1 MTINHFWRK
10 RVRSCWVLFIK
21 QTNKDAFSFIICLLT
36 PGLNSFHSKHTLQE
50 VRSYSSSA
58 RAMWN
63 MMGAPWWAMSVMLK
77 LTPGI
82 PWQVLWPTTQLCLV
96 WRRVQGVQV
105 SVACLLGVCLHLP
118 KKKYKDRGTGWKW
131 TKVPSQKRYESG
143 HFTHPCKSIFFRN
156 VSVCQN
162 LKWPMIIMQLYKSTN
177 VEFSGETCQLTNI
190 QMRQRIKHSC
200 RIRNCS
206 CTVSSNLW
214 LQPSHL
220 FITSF
225 GCESFNYVMFW

>member
-10 RVRSCWVLFIK
+10 RVRRCLVLFIK

-50 VRSYSSSA
+50 VRSYSNSA

-118 KKKYKDRGTGWKW
+118 KKKIKIEEQGGNERRFLPKRDMRVVISLILA
-131 TKVPSQKRYESG
+131 KVY
-143 HFTHPCKSIFFRN
+143 IFFRN

-162 LKWPMIIMQLYKSTN
+162 LKWPMIIIQFIK
-177 VEFSGETCQLTNI
+177 FLTKNQRVQWGNI
-190 QMRQRIKHSC
+190 QMRHRSKHSC

-206 CTVSSNLW
+206 CTVSSHLW
-214 LQPSHL
+214 LQPSYL
-220 FITSF
+220 FITSS
-225 GCESFNYVMFW
+225 GCDSFNSVMFW